1 MKNNLKLEE
10 IRQRADAATAGP
22 WLPNNDIN
30 YDQGKAKIIWGPKGP
45 GCGSIAEVRVD
56 YPNTPR
62 ENDCIFIANAR
73 QDVPWLISEIDR
85 LNSGIDSIIYDLR
98 NEDITNPH
106 VVEQITENLVAVLNG
121 K

>member
-10 IRQRADAATAGP
+10 IRKRVNAATDEP
-22 WLPNNDIN
+22 W
-30 YDQGKAKIIWGPKGP
+30 KIIDGRF
-45 GCGSIAEVRVD
+45 IASRDGMFLGDLVSRVHKA
-56 YPNTPR
+56 R
-62 ENDCIFIANAR
+62 DCDFIANVR
-73 QDVPWLISEIDR
+73 EDVPWLISEIDR
-85 LNSGIDSIIYDLR
+85 LNSGIDSVLYDLR